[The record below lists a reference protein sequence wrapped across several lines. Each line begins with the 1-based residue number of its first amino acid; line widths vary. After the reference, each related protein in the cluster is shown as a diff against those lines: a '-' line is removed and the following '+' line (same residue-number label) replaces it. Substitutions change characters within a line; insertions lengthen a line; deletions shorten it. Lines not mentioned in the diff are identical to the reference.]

1 MSGAGGSG
9 HDDGLQIMVIDRR
22 GRVSGFVELDDLLAL
37 CAAALGGLADRA
49 ASPPERPSGLA
60 SGGSDPGS

>member
-1 MSGAGGSG
+1 MSAAGGPG
-9 HDDGLQIMVIDRR
+9 RDDDLRIMVIDRR

-49 ASPPERPSGLA
+49 APPAERPAGLA
-60 SGGSDPGS
+60 SGGSEPGS